1 VHQPTRVFEGKAM
14 SKKQFSE
21 LADNDVTIPGPQSAL
36 STPIDRLST
45 LFALRLV
52 LALGPKFNL
61 RRDINDVMTLSARHL
76 IWPVSIAQKV
86 QKFLASRCVEMPA
99 WAGVAKLSPEE
110 FIARHG
116 VWNGTYDDTTLFYY
130 LDEFCKQN
138 TKDLLALFQ
147 TTVDA
152 LEKATRDTPVRIQQ
166 NIEMLVKVL
175 GLNGAERA
183 LILCAAL
190 AKVSRDLRPI
200 LVDCKSASAAEAH
213 AMLGDVMKV
222 SPHDVGIAMKPGGRL
237 ESLALI
243 DAPIAEHNIT
253 DLGDLMRL
261 TDRLLPILQEEY
273 ANDGEMMAAFTKPA
287 KASELTLADYPHVED
302 DARYLAAM
310 LKAACAQSE
319 KGVNVLIYGAPGTG
333 KTEFAKVVAAMS
345 GAELYEVECFDREG
359 QSLSGKER
367 YRSLQVSQSF
377 LKGRTNTV
385 LLFDEVEDV
394 FPTNPSEMLNMFLS
408 DERSRGSVNGKAWV
422 NQTLESNPI
431 PTIWISNSINQIDPA
446 YRRRF
451 QFHLELKNPPQNV
464 RANITRKHLSGL
476 EVTDEFVEKLAAR
489 RTLTP
494 AQIHAAARFAQL
506 AKSEVAD
513 SVEDLVLKQL
523 DRSDAALGFK
533 EEDRESKFRPLV
545 TTYDLTLLNIESR
558 HPVEKMVEAIK
569 KKNKASLCFYGM
581 PGTGKTALG
590 EHIAKSIERPL
601 IIKKASDLVSKYV
614 GETEQNMAAM
624 FKEATTE
631 KAVLLLDE
639 ADSFLRARSMAQR
652 SYEVTEVNE
661 MLQQMERFD
670 GVFICTTNLI
680 DQVDEAAL
688 RRFTFKIQFKPLTR
702 EQRERMF
709 VTEALEGDATKLTEK
724 LRNGLLKLEMLTPG
738 DFASVKRQI
747 VLFDEMLP
755 PEEFLTQL
763 EQEHK
768 VKPDIKWSRSIGF

>member
-1 VHQPTRVFEGKAM
+1 MNQIDHSG
-14 SKKQFSE
+14 
-21 LADNDVTIPGPQSAL
+21 DNDFDRDVAIPGPQSAL
-36 STPIDRLST
+36 ATPIDRLST

-76 IWPVSIAQKV
+76 IWPVSVALKI
-86 QKFLASRCVEMPA
+86 QKFLAGRCAEMPA

-152 LEKATRDTPVRIQQ
+152 LDKATRDTPVRIQQ

-175 GLNGAERA
+175 GLNSAERA

-222 SPHDVGIAMKPGGRL
+222 SPNDVGIAMKPGGRL

-310 LKAACAQSE
+310 LKAACTQSE
-319 KGVNVLIYGAPGTG
+319 KGVNVLVYGAPGTG

-476 EVTDEFVEKLAAR
+476 EVSDEFVEKLAAR

-709 VTEALEGDATKLTEK
+709 ATEALEGDATKLTEK
-724 LRNGLLKLEMLTPG
+724 IRNGLLKMEMLTPG
-738 DFASVKRQI
+738 DFAAVKRQI

-755 PEEFLTQL
+755 PEEFLAQL

-768 VKPDIKWSRSIGF
+768 VKPDIKWARSIGFNS

>member
-1 VHQPTRVFEGKAM
+1 MNTDREF
-14 SKKQFSE
+14 
-21 LADNDVTIPGPQSAL
+21 DTDVTLAGPQAAL
-36 STPIDRLST
+36 ATPIDRLAT
-45 LFALRLV
+45 RFALRLV
-52 LALGPKFNL
+52 LALGAKFNL
-61 RRDINDVMTLSARHL
+61 RRDINDVMTLCARHL
-76 IWPVSIAQKV
+76 IWPISVV
-86 QKFLASRCVEMPA
+86 QKLQRFLASRCVDMPA
-99 WAGVAKLSPEE
+99 WAGVNKLTPEE

-116 VWNGTYDDTTLFYY
+116 IWNGTYDDTTLFYY

-138 TKDLLALFQ
+138 AKDLLALFQ

-152 LEKATRDTPVRIQQ
+152 LEKSTRDMPVRIEH

-175 GLNGAERA
+175 GLNTAERA

-222 SPHDVGIAMKPGGRL
+222 SPNDVGLAMKSGGRL

-243 DAPIAEHNIT
+243 DAPIAEHNVT

-261 TDRLLPILQEEY
+261 SDRLLPILQEAY
-273 ANDGEMMAAFTKPA
+273 ADEGEMMAAFTKPA
-287 KASELTLADYPHVED
+287 KASELTLSDYPHVED
-302 DARYLAAM
+302 DARYLAAL
-310 LKAACAQSE
+310 LKVACMQSE

-359 QSLSGKER
+359 QSLTGKER

-394 FPTNPSEMLNMFLS
+394 FPTNPSEMLNMFMS
-408 DERSRGSVNGKAWV
+408 DERHRGSVNGKAWV

-431 PTIWISNSINQIDPA
+431 PTLWISNSINQIDPA

-476 EVTDEFVEKLAAR
+476 DVTDEFVDKLAAR

-506 AKSEVAD
+506 AKSEVED

-558 HPVEKMVEAIK
+558 HPVDKMIEAIAK
-569 KKNKASLCFYGM
+569 KGKASLCFYGM

-688 RRFTFKIQFKPLTR
+688 RRFTFKIQFKPLTH

-709 VTEALEGDATKLTEK
+709 ATEALDGDATKLTEK
-724 LRNGLLKLEMLTPG
+724 LRNGLHKMEMLTPG
-738 DFASVKRQI
+738 DFAAVKRQI
-747 VLFDEMLP
+747 VLFDETLP
-755 PEEFLTQL
+755 PEEFLAQL

>member
-1 VHQPTRVFEGKAM
+1 MNQLSTDHGFDA
-14 SKKQFSE
+14 
-21 LADNDVTIPGPQSAL
+21 DVTIPGPQSAH

-52 LALGPKFNL
+52 LTLGPKFNL

-76 IWPVSIAQKV
+76 IWPVSIVHKV
-86 QKFLASRCVEMPA
+86 QRFLAGRCVDMPA

-110 FIARHG
+110 FITRHG
-116 VWNGTYDDTTLFYY
+116 VWNGTYDDTTIFYY

-138 TKDLLALFQ
+138 AKDLLALFQ

-152 LEKATRDTPVRIQQ
+152 LEKSTRHSPVRIQQ
-166 NIEMLVKVL
+166 NIETLAKVL
-175 GLNGAERA
+175 ALNSAERA

-200 LVDCKSASAAEAH
+200 LVDCKAASAAEAH
-213 AMLGDVMKV
+213 TMLGDVMKV
-222 SPHDVGIAMKPGGRL
+222 SPNDVGVAMKPGGRL

-261 TDRLLPILQEEY
+261 SDRLLPILQENY
-273 ANDGEMMAAFTKPA
+273 ADEGEMMAAFTKPA
-287 KASELTLADYPHVED
+287 RVSELTLADYPHVED

-310 LKAACAQSE
+310 LKAATSRGE

-333 KTEFAKVVAAMS
+333 KTEFAKVVATLS
-345 GAELYEVECFDREG
+345 GAELYEVECLDREG
-359 QSLSGKER
+359 QSLTGKER

-394 FPTNPSEMLNMFLS
+394 FPTNPSEALNLFLS
-408 DERSRGSVNGKAWV
+408 DERQRGSVNGKAWV
-422 NQTLESNPI
+422 NQTLESNPV

-506 AKSEVAD
+506 AKGEVDD
-513 SVEDLVLKQL
+513 SVEALVLKQL

-533 EEDRESKFRPLV
+533 EDDRESKFRPLV
-545 TTYDLTLLNIESR
+545 TTYDLSLLNIESR
-558 HPVEKMVEAIK
+558 HPVDKMIEAIAK
-569 KKNKASLCFYGM
+569 KGKASLCFYGM

-661 MLQQMERFD
+661 MLQQMERFE

-709 VTEALEGDATKLTEK
+709 ATEALDGDASRFTEK
-724 LRNGLLKLEMLTPG
+724 IRNGLHKMEMLTPG
-738 DFASVKRQI
+738 DFAAVKRQL
-747 VLFDEMLP
+747 VLFDETLP
-755 PEEFLTQL
+755 PEEFLAQL
-763 EQEHK
+763 EQEHR
-768 VKPDIKWSRSIGF
+768 VKPDIKWARTIGFNS

>member
-1 VHQPTRVFEGKAM
+1 MSQHTSTSNFEG
-14 SKKQFSE
+14 
-21 LADNDVTIPGPQSAL
+21 DITIAGPQSAL
-36 STPIDRLST
+36 GTPIDRLST

-76 IWPVSIAQKV
+76 VWPVSVAQKV
-86 QKFLASRCVEMPA
+86 QKFLGARCVDMPA
-99 WAGVAKLSPEE
+99 WAGVAKLTPEE
-110 FIARHG
+110 FITRHG

-138 TKDLLALFQ
+138 AKDLLALFQ

-152 LEKATRDTPVRIQQ
+152 LEKASRDAPVRISQ
-166 NIEMLVKVL
+166 NIEMLAKVL
-175 GLNGAERA
+175 GLNPAERA
-183 LILCAAL
+183 LILCASL

-213 AMLGDVMKV
+213 AMLSDVMKV
-222 SPHDVGIAMKPGGRL
+222 SANDIGVAMKSGGRL

-243 DAPIAEHNIT
+243 DSPIAEHNIT

-261 TDRLLPILQEEY
+261 SDRLLPILQENY
-273 ANDGEMMAAFTKPA
+273 ADEGEMMAAFTKPA
-287 KASELTLADYPHVED
+287 KASDLTLADYPHVED

-310 LKAACAQSE
+310 MKAATARGE

-333 KTEFAKVVAAMS
+333 KTEFAKVVSALS

-476 EVTDEFVEKLAAR
+476 DVTDEFVEKLAAR

-506 AKSEVAD
+506 AKGEVAD

-558 HPVEKMVEAIK
+558 HPVDKMIEAICK
-569 KKNKASLCFYGM
+569 KGKASLCFYGM

-661 MLQQMERFD
+661 MLQQMERFE

-688 RRFTFKIQFKPLTR
+688 RRFTFKIQFKALTH

-709 VTEALEGDATKLTEK
+709 VTEALEGDAEKLTEK
-724 LRNGLLKLEMLTPG
+724 IRNGLLKLEMLTPG

-755 PEEFLTQL
+755 PEEFLAQL

-768 VKPDIKWSRSIGF
+768 VKPDIKWARTIGF

>member
-1 VHQPTRVFEGKAM
+1 M
-14 SKKQFSE
+14 STEREF
-21 LADNDVTIPGPQSAL
+21 DTDVTIPGPQAAL
-36 STPIDRLST
+36 ATPIDRLAT
-45 LFALRLV
+45 RFALRLV
-52 LALGPKFNL
+52 LALGAKFNL

-76 IWPVSIAQKV
+76 IWPISVVQKL
-86 QKFLASRCVEMPA
+86 QKFLASRCVDMPA
-99 WAGVAKLSPEE
+99 WAGVNKLTPEE

-116 VWNGTYDDTTLFYY
+116 IWNGTYDDTTLFYY

-138 TKDLLALFQ
+138 AKDLLALFQ

-152 LEKATRDTPVRIQQ
+152 LDKSTRDTPVRIEH

-175 GLNGAERA
+175 GLNTAERA

-222 SPHDVGIAMKPGGRL
+222 SPNDVGLAMKSGGRL

-243 DAPIAEHNIT
+243 DAPIAEHNVT

-261 TDRLLPILQEEY
+261 SDRLLPILQEAY
-273 ANDGEMMAAFTKPA
+273 ADEGEMMAAFTKPA
-287 KASELTLADYPHVED
+287 KASELALADYPHVED
-302 DARYLAAM
+302 DARYLAAL
-310 LKAACAQSE
+310 LKAACTQSE

-408 DERSRGSVNGKAWV
+408 DDRHRGSVNGKAWV

-431 PTIWISNSINQIDPA
+431 PTLWISNSINQIDPA

-476 EVTDEFVEKLAAR
+476 DVTDEFVDKLAAR

-506 AKSEVAD
+506 AKSEVED

-558 HPVEKMVEAIK
+558 HPVDKMIEAIAK
-569 KKNKASLCFYGM
+569 KGKASLCFYGM

-709 VTEALEGDATKLTEK
+709 ATEALDGDATKLTEK
-724 LRNGLLKLEMLTPG
+724 LRNGLHKMEMLTPG
-738 DFASVKRQI
+738 DFAAVKRQI
-747 VLFDEMLP
+747 VLFDETLA
-755 PEEFLTQL
+755 PEEFLAQL

-768 VKPDIKWSRSIGF
+768 VKPDIKWARTIGF

>member
-1 VHQPTRVFEGKAM
+1 MF
-14 SKKQFSE
+14 
-21 LADNDVTIPGPQSAL
+21 ADDHDFTITIPAPHAHL
-36 STPIDRLST
+36 ATPIDRMSSL
-45 LFALRLV
+45 LALRLV
-52 LALGPKFNL
+52 LSLGAKFNL
-61 RRDINDVMTLSARHL
+61 RRDINDVMTLTARHL
-76 IWPVSIAQKV
+76 VWPISIAQKV
-86 QKFLASRCVEMPA
+86 QKFLAHRCTDMPA

-116 VWNGTYDDTTLFYY
+116 LWNGTYDDTTLFYY

-152 LEKATRDTPVRIQQ
+152 LDKATRDVPVRISD
-166 NIEMLVKVL
+166 NIEMLAKVL
-175 GLNGAERA
+175 GLNAAERS
-183 LILCAAL
+183 LILYAAL
-190 AKVSRDLRPI
+190 AKCSRDLRPI
-200 LVDCKSASAAEAH
+200 LVDCKAASAAEAH
-213 AMLGDVMKV
+213 VMLGEVAKV
-222 SPHDVGIAMKPGGRL
+222 SPNDIAVAMKPAGRL

-243 DAPIAEHNIT
+243 DTPIAEHNIT

-261 TDRLLPILQEEY
+261 SDRLLPILQESYESE
-273 ANDGEMMAAFTKPA
+273 AAMMAAFTKPA
-287 KASELTLADYPHVED
+287 APSLLTLADYPHVED
-302 DARYLAAM
+302 DARYLAAL
-310 LKAACAQSE
+310 LKTATARNE
-319 KGVNVLIYGAPGTG
+319 KGVNVLMYGAPGTG
-333 KTEFAKVVAAMS
+333 KTEFAKVIAALA
-345 GAELYEVECFDREG
+345 GTELYEVECFDREG

-377 LKGRTNTV
+377 LKGRGNTV

-394 FPTNPSEMLNMFLS
+394 FPSNPSEMLNMFLS
-408 DERSRGSVNGKAWV
+408 NEHHRGSVNGKAWV

-451 QFHLELKNPPQNV
+451 QFHLELKNPPQQV

-476 EVTDEFVEKLAAR
+476 DVSEEFVGKLAER

-506 AKSEVAD
+506 THGEVPD

-523 DRSDAALGFK
+523 DRADAALGNK
-533 EEDRESKFRPLV
+533 DEDKASEFRTCV
-545 TTYDLTLLNIESR
+545 TTYDLSLLNTETR
-558 HPVEKMVEAIK
+558 HPIEKIVGALK
-569 KKNKASLCFYGM
+569 TKGKGTLCFYGM

-601 IIKKASDLVSKYV
+601 IIKKASDLMSKYV
-614 GETEQNMAAM
+614 GETEQQMAAM
-624 FKEATTE
+624 FKEASSE

-639 ADSFLRARSMAQR
+639 ADSFLQSRALAQR

-661 MLQQMERFD
+661 MLQQMERFE

-680 DQVDEAAL
+680 DRIDEAAL

-702 EQRERMF
+702 EQREKMF
-709 VTEALEGDATKLTEK
+709 VTEALEGNAANFTGKMSDALHKMA
-724 LRNGLLKLEMLTPG
+724 MLTPG

-747 VLFDEMLP
+747 TLFDETIS
-755 PEEFLTQL
+755 PEDFLAQL

-768 VKPDIKWSRSIGF
+768 IKPDVKWSRGIGF